1 MDFLN
6 QTSFVITESLRNAFT
21 LPNIPQAI
29 LPLLLYTS
37 AIVLYAIL
45 VWHFHKFIAARD
57 ILTLDLDK
65 YNTSPHPTL
74 AKVAEASI
82 YLAKFF
88 VIFPLVTFF
97 SFVGFAI
104 MMFFMSQ
111 NADTGTILLTSITLI
126 SAIRATAYYSED
138 LSKDLAKLLPL
149 TLLAVFL
156 LDPSFFSLDLVINR
170 VMQLPYLIPIFA
182 TYLSF
187 TVILEVILKLFHF
200 VFNRLAPPSEKD
212 I

>member
-74 AKVAEASI
+74 AKVTEVSL
-82 YLAKFF
+82 YLVKFF